1 MPPRKKQ
8 SSKRINI
15 DSRARWK
22 TLLKTVSHEEVPVTM
37 IKTVTVN
44 LIDGTQVTVDI
55 DELLSEGH
63 SSDDIETMLNTRLK
77 KLDEIIKNVDIFIN
91 VDSVAK
97 TVQPVTDTILKN
109 F

>member
-1 MPPRKKQ
+1 MPRKKQ
-8 SSKRINI
+8 SKRINI

-22 TLLKTVSHEEVPVTM
+22 TLLKTVDHEEVPVTM

-44 LIDGTQVTVDI
+44 LVDGTQVTVDI
-55 DELLSEGH
+55 DELLSEGYN
-63 SSDDIETMLNTRLK
+63 SDEIEVMLNSRLK
-77 KLDEIIKNVDIFIN
+77 KLDEIIRNVDIYVN

-97 TVQPVTDTILKN
+97 TVQPVTDSILKN

>member
-1 MPPRKKQ
+1 MPRKKQ
-8 SSKRINI
+8 SKRINI

-22 TLLKTVSHEEVPVTM
+22 TLLKTVDHEEVPVTM

-44 LIDGTQVTVDI
+44 LVDGTQVTVDI
-55 DELLSEGH
+55 DELLSEGYN
-63 SSDDIETMLNTRLK
+63 SDEIEVMLNSRLK
-77 KLDEIIKNVDIFIN
+77 KLDEIIRN

-97 TVQPVTDTILKN
+97 TVQPVTDSILKN

>member
-1 MPPRKKQ
+1 MPRKKQ
-8 SSKRINI
+8 SKRINI

-22 TLLKTVSHEEVPVTM
+22 TLLKTVDHEEVPVTM

-55 DELLSEGH
+55 DELFAEGYN
-63 SSDDIETMLNTRLK
+63 SDDIEEMLNSRLK
-77 KLDEIIKNVDIFIN
+77 KLDEIIRNVDIYVNI
-91 VDSVAK
+91 DSVAK
-97 TVQPVTDTILKN
+97 TVQPVTDDILKN